1 MKVFARVR
9 RPKKARGNILF
20 RYGWKITLLLL
31 LAGAVFAVFLFYGTW
46 AQTFHMKSVGEMPER
61 STVYDADGKIYSRL
75 AGANRLKVSLS
86 EVSPEFIA
94 AVLAREDARFYD
106 HKGIDWRGVVR
117 ALSRDVVRMK
127 AKEGASSLTMQLAR
141 NSLPLGG
148 RTFSR
153 KLLEAMVALRIERE
167 FTKQQI
173 LELYVNRIYFGSGCY
188 GVETASQAYFGKNAS
203 KLNLSEAALLA
214 GLIRGPNRFSPLKN
228 PKGAAVQRD
237 AVLDRMVALKKITS
251 SQAEQ
256 AKKTKIVTH
265 PKRMPQ
271 IQENY
276 AMDAVQRALSLIL
289 TQDQM
294 DDGGLSI
301 YTTLDSSVQN
311 AAQDALETQLSKIER
326 QSNFRHPTKAEY
338 KPPENGEGD
347 AAMPYLE
354 GAVVM
359 IDNASGGIRALV
371 GGRDYAQSKFNRALA
386 PANRQ
391 IGSAFKPFVYTVAF
405 SHGLFPSSAISDGP
419 IQPGEIDGA
428 GNWSPGNSD
437 GTYGGVM
444 PCSYGLIHSRNTMS
458 VRVGQFAGLDTVQ
471 KIANDL
477 GIAQNIPH
485 GPASYIGSFESNLK
499 DLTSAYTV
507 FPNAGVRR
515 QAYIIERIDDQR
527 HKPIYLSAHI
537 SSPALDPGATWMT
550 SRLMQEVLTQG
561 TAASARS
568 LGFKLPAAGKTGTTN
583 DYKDAWFIGYTTTLT
598 CGVWVGFD
606 QPTTIIPHGYGA
618 ALALPVWT
626 QVNIIQPNHCNRPCH
641 CNTRR
646 SVRFPTNSPPPAAG
660 GPVRLTILICLSIRC
675 QTPPARCMAGSNGRL
690 HNRPR
695 MGLRKRL
702 RSRAASSNRSGD
714 SSDAN
719 GFRTNAVNCDG
730 QSSTGKIQHARSLL

>member
-1 MKVFARVR
+1 MKYFARLR
-9 RPKKARGNILF
+9 RPKSSWGGVVF
-20 RYGWKITLLLL
+20 RYGWKITLLFLL
-31 LAGAVFAVFLFYGTW
+31 FGALFAVFLFYGTW
-46 AQTFHMKSVGEMPER
+46 AQTFDMKNVGEMPER
-61 STVYDADGKIYSRL
+61 STVYDVDGKIYSRL

-86 EVSPEFIA
+86 EVSPQFIA
-94 AVLAREDARFYD
+94 ALLAREDTRFYS
-106 HKGIDWRGVVR
+106 HKGIDWRGVLR
-117 ALSRDVVRMK
+117 ALVRDVFSMS
-127 AKEGASSLTMQLAR
+127 AKEGASSLTQQLAR

-153 KLLEAMVALRIERE
+153 KVLEAMVALRIERQ

-188 GVETASQAYFGKNAS
+188 GVETASQAYFGKDAS

-214 GLIRGPNRFSPLKN
+214 GLIRSPNRFSPLKN
-228 PKGAAVQRD
+228 PEGAAIQRD
-237 AVLDRMVALKKITS
+237 AVLDRMVELKKITRA
-251 SQAEQ
+251 QADQ
-256 AKKTKIVTH
+256 AKKAKIVTH

-271 IQENY
+271 VQENY

-301 YTTLDSSVQN
+301 YTTLDPAVQN
-311 AAQDALETQLSKIER
+311 AAHEALDTQLSKIER

-354 GAVVM
+354 GAVVV

-371 GGRDYAQSKFNRALA
+371 GGRDYSQSKFNRALT

-391 IGSAFKPFVYTVAF
+391 VGSAFKPFVYAVAF
-405 SHGLFPSSAISDGP
+405 SHGLLPGAAISDGP

-428 GNWSPGNSD
+428 GNWSPANSD
-437 GTYGGVM
+437 GTYGGIM
-444 PCSYGLIHSRNTMS
+444 PCSYGLVHSRNTMS
-458 VRVGQFAGLDTVQ
+458 VRVGQFAGLDAVQ
-471 KIANDL
+471 RVGKDL

-485 GPASYIGSFESNLK
+485 GPASYIGSFESDLK

-507 FPNAGVRR
+507 FPNEGVRR
-515 QAYIIERIDDQR
+515 QAYIIERIDDQQ
-527 HKPIYLSAHI
+527 HKPIYLAAHI
-537 SSPALDPGATWMT
+537 TSQAIDPSAAWMT
-550 SRLMQEVLTQG
+550 SEVMEDVLTKG

-583 DYKDAWFIGYTTTLT
+583 DYKDAWFVGYTSTLT

-606 QPTTIIPHGYGA
+606 QPTTIVSHGYGA

-626 QVNIIQPNHCNRPCH
+626 QVMSKASRHYPAEPLQPKMPIQRARVCSISNQLATTGC
-641 CNTRR
+641 
-646 SVRFPTNSPPPAAG
+646 SAAG
-660 GPVRLTILICLSIRC
+660 SAYDIDLPIDKIPTVAC
-675 QTPPARCMAGSNGRL
+675 QVHEGTQWPFAQQPPNGLPKARTLPGRL
-690 HNRPR
+690 FN
-695 MGLRKRL
+695 
-702 RSRAASSNRSGD
+702 S
-714 SSDAN
+714 
-719 GFRTNAVNCDG
+719 FRRFFG
-730 QSSTGKIQHARSLL
+730 GR